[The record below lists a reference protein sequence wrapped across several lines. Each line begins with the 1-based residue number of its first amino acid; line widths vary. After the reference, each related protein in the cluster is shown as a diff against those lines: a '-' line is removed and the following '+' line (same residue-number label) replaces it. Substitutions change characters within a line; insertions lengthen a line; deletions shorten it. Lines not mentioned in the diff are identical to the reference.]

1 MASSSFLTGER
12 AVVALFISRIVFS
25 VPQSLLSESLSLS
38 LLSLLAL
45 SVEISVD
52 ASSSV
57 PHSHFF
63 KTRPGASSGIFWGA
77 VTLPG
82 VMVSKL
88 IQMSRAVSLNQSGS
102 EDSKNCATSRCSS
115 SCIALY
121 FVVCCVSFAVKSHS
135 GWYTA
140 AILLWL
146 FSHGYAAVKLF
157 QNILHTF
164 PACASIGEALLVTV
178 GLVIYFG
185 DMLACTAA
193 KSHGYFTA
201 SKMVT
206 VPYGIQRS
214 EVSVIIQGLII
225 GLLLFPMLF
234 KYMLQF
240 LERVSLASSRD
251 TADNHMRRSCVFY
264 ISLVCVLIIAVP
276 SWMQLVQ
283 DFHVHP
289 VANLGINFGSSEPV
303 VIRLN
308 SIYYF
313 YNY

>member
-102 EDSKNCATSRCSS
+102 E
-115 SCIALY
+115 
-121 FVVCCVSFAVKSHS
+121 